1 MRGGGAAAAAG
12 HGVGGATLQPPTH
25 PTTAS
30 LVILQLLSNSPHTG
44 PFLIPTAIHLPG
56 EKFSGSFL
64 EERWAAGGGGGK
76 TGDFLFRNI
85 KKNLKNEI

>member
-64 EERWAAGGGGGK
+64 EERWAGGVAREA
-76 TGDFLFRNI
+76 TFFLEI
-85 KKNLKNEI
+85 VKKLEK